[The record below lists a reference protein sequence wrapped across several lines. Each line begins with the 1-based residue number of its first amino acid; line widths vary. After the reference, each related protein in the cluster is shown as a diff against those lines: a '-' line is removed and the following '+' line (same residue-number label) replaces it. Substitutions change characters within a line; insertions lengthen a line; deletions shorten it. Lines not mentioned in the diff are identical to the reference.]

1 MESKERREQE
11 RQAAAGPGVG
21 GGSSTKASSTTTSM
35 MSPASASSILARSLP
50 ESSRF
55 SSNTFLPTSSNIH
68 HHASTRDPRA
78 IYFDDEDDEDE
89 DEDEDDEDLPRL
101 VMNADSTGDPEIKV
115 D

>member
-55 SSNTFLPTSSNIH
+55 SSSTFLPTSSNIH
-68 HHASTRDPRA
+68 HARDPRNA
-78 IYFDDEDDEDE
+78 IYFEDE
-89 DEDEDDEDLPRL
+89 EDEEDEDLPRL

>member
-11 RQAAAGPGVG
+11 RQAAVVGPGG
-21 GGSSTKASSTTTSM
+21 NSSSTKASSTTTSM

-55 SSNTFLPTSSNIH
+55 SSSTFLPTSSNIH
-68 HHASTRDPRA
+68 HARDSRNA
-78 IYFDDEDDEDE
+78 IYFDEEDE
-89 DEDEDDEDLPRL
+89 EDEEDEDLPRL

>member
-11 RQAAAGPGVG
+11 RQQAAVVGPGG
-21 GGSSTKASSTTTSM
+21 GSSSTKASSTTTSM

-55 SSNTFLPTSSNIH
+55 SSSTFLPTSSNIH
-68 HHASTRDPRA
+68 HARDPRG
-78 IYFDDEDDEDE
+78 IYFEDE
-89 DEDEDDEDLPRL
+89 DEEDEEDEDLPRL